1 MMRNIHVLLAL
12 GVATLIAGCE
22 SGSSEGPPADTFTPA
37 PPPAGGTFVAL
48 YAPPVQAVPYPNDIY
63 RPPGQTL
70 QVPVKVTSPLATA
83 LNTLDGF
90 STTAH
95 ISAPFSAP
103 LNLASVVPFNPAA
116 PNPAA
121 TLFVV
126 RATGAPVPL
135 VPGVDYTARLATA
148 AGANGTILDIQPLR
162 PLAPDTT
169 YAFIITTGVRS
180 TTNTVLA
187 PDVIF
192 RTVRDAHLAGVMT
205 GNPSLDAL
213 LPAIGPLINLA
224 GALGIPGNA
233 VAVAWSVSTQS
244 TSNVLAYLNQPAV
257 TPARG
262 SQLVPMGITTANLGL
277 GLPGFASLYTGAL
290 EIVYYGNP
298 TPASLLTSVWV
309 NSSLVPPTRAN
320 AAPLPQ
326 GGLRRIPVLASLP
339 SPASPMPAKPAAGW
353 PLVVIQHGVTVNRT
367 VMLTM
372 ADAFA
377 SQGFAVV
384 AIDLP
389 LHGVT
394 DINSPFYHRP
404 GNPLGTTELH
414 FNADN
419 VGPLGDYRPDNL
431 IDNGWQIFNLRNP
444 LNARDHGR
452 QAVVDLIQLLRTAPN
467 MDFDGGGA
475 DVNPN
480 RIHFVSLSLGSMFS
494 TALLAVN
501 SNFGSATMS
510 SPGGR
515 FIDFLY
521 DPMATVFGLPIRQAI
536 EAQGLAFGT
545 LGFDNFARDLQ
556 TVLDPIEPLNY
567 AATAAQNHPIHVV
580 EVLTDTSVPATL
592 TENVARLMGLISVSA
607 PGAINP
613 TGVRGIVRFTAG
625 SHSSMFDPRPPNP
638 IAVTTEM
645 QTEAVAFALTSGTQ
659 LPVANACSCVQ

>member
-12 GVATLIAGCE
+12 GVAALITGCE
-22 SGSSEGPPADTFTPA
+22 SGSSESPPARSFSPA

-70 QVPVKVTSPLATA
+70 NVPVKVTTPLAAA

-95 ISAPFSAP
+95 IS
-103 LNLASVVPFNPAA
+103 VPFNGPLNFATVIPFNPLA

-121 TLFVV
+121 TLFVIN
-126 RATGAPVPL
+126 ATSLVPL
-135 VPGVDYTARLATA
+135 VPGVDYAARLATA
-148 AGANGTILDIQPLR
+148 AGADGTILEIQPLR
-162 PLAPDTT
+162 PLAPETT

-180 TTNTVLA
+180 AANAAVA
-187 PDVIF
+187 PDLIF

-205 GNPSLDAL
+205 GNPALDAL

-224 GALGIPGNA
+224 VALGIPGNA

-244 TSNVLAYLNQPAV
+244 TSNVLAHLNQPAV

-262 SQLVPMGITTANLGL
+262 SGLVSMGITTANLGL
-277 GLPGFASLYTGAL
+277 GLPGLASIYTGYL
-290 EIVYYGNP
+290 EILYYGNP
-298 TPASLLTSVWV
+298 ADLLGSVWV
-309 NSSLVPPTRAN
+309 NSTLRPPTRAN
-320 AAPLPQ
+320 PVPLPQ

-339 SPASPMPAKPAAGW
+339 SPASNRTKPANGW
-353 PLVVIQHGVTVNRT
+353 PIVVIQHPVTVNRT
-367 VMLTM
+367 VMLAM

-377 SQGFAVV
+377 SQGFGVV

-404 GNPLGTTELH
+404 NNPLGTTELH

-419 VGPLGDYRPDNL
+419 VGPLGNFAPDGQ

-452 QAVVDLIQLLRTAPN
+452 QAVVDLIQLFRTLPN
-467 MDFDGGGA
+467 MDFDGVAGA
-475 DVNPN
+475 DVDPN
-480 RIHFVSLSLGSMFS
+480 RLHFVTLSLGSMFS
-494 TALLAVN
+494 TALLAIN
-501 SNFGSATMS
+501 TNFGSATMA

-521 DPMATVFGLPIRQAI
+521 DPMAIEFGAPIRAAI

-567 AATAAQNHPIHVV
+567 AAAGAQNHPIHVI
-580 EVLTDTSVPATL
+580 EVLSDTSVPATL
-592 TENVARLMGLISVSA
+592 TENVARLMGVTSVHV
-607 PGAINP
+607 PGTASP
-613 TGVRGIVRFTAG
+613 SGVRGIVRFTAG
-625 SHSSMFDPRPPNP
+625 VHSSIFNP
-638 IAVTTEM
+638 VNLAVTQEM
-645 QTEAVAFALTSGTQ
+645 QSEAVAFAVTSGTQ
-659 LPVANACSCVQ
+659 LPVTNPAVVQ

>member
-1 MMRNIHVLLAL
+1 MRYIHVVLTL
-12 GVATLIAGCE
+12 GIAALIAGCE
-22 SGSSEGPPADTFTPA
+22 SGSSEGPAPITFTPA
-37 PPPAGGTFVAL
+37 APPTGAGFVAL

-63 RPPGQTL
+63 RPGATL
-70 QVPVKVTSPLATA
+70 SVPVKVTTPLAAA

-95 ISAPFSAP
+95 ISAPFNAP
-103 LNLASVVPFNPAA
+103 LNFASVIPFNPAA

-121 TLFVV
+121 NFFVIK
-126 RATGAPVPL
+126 AAPAPLAPL
-135 VPGVDYTARLATA
+135 VPGVDYALRLSTA
-148 AGANGTILDIQPLR
+148 AGADGTILEIQPLR

-169 YAFIITTGVRS
+169 YAFIMTTGVRS
-180 TTNTVLA
+180 TANVAVA
-187 PDVIF
+187 PDLIF

-205 GNPSLDAL
+205 GNPALDAL

-224 GALGIPGNA
+224 VGLGIPGNT

-244 TSNVLAYLNQPAV
+244 TSNVLTYLNQPAV

-262 SQLVPMGITTANLGL
+262 AGLFPMGITTANLGL
-277 GLPGFASLYTGAL
+277 LGLASLYTGYL

-298 TPASLLTSVWV
+298 TNLLGSVWV
-309 NSSLVPPTRAN
+309 NSSLVPPTRTN
-320 AAPLPQ
+320 AAPIPQ
-326 GGLRRIPVLASLP
+326 GGVRRIPVLASIP
-339 SPASPMPAKPAAGW
+339 SPASGRVKPASGW
-353 PLVVIQHGVTVNRT
+353 PLVVIQHGVTVNRM

-372 ADAFA
+372 ADSFA

-394 DINSPFYHRP
+394 DTSSPFYHP
-404 GNPLGTTELH
+404 PNNPTFGTTELH

-419 VGPLGDYRPDNL
+419 VGPLGNYTPDGL

-452 QAVVDLIQLLRTAPN
+452 QAVADLIQLFRTAPSF
-467 MDFDGGGA
+467 DFDGAGP
-475 DVNPN
+475 DVDPN
-480 RIHFVSLSLGSMFS
+480 RLHFVSLSLGSIFS
-494 TALLAVN
+494 TAFLAVN
-501 SNFGSATMS
+501 TSFGTATMS

-521 DPMATVFGLPIRQAI
+521 DPMAIDFGLPIRRAI

-567 AATAAQNHPIHVV
+567 AVAAAQNHPIHVV
-580 EVLTDTSVPATL
+580 EVLSDTAVPATL
-592 TENVARLMGLISVSA
+592 TENVARLMGLTSVHA
-607 PGAINP
+607 PGTGNP
-613 TGVRGIVRFTAG
+613 SGVRGIVRFTAG
-625 SHSSMFDPRPPNP
+625 VHSSMFNPGPNLP
-638 IAVTTEM
+638 VTQEM
-645 QTEAVAFALTSGTQ
+645 QSEAVAFAVTSGTS
-659 LPVANACSCVQ
+659 LPVANAAVVQ